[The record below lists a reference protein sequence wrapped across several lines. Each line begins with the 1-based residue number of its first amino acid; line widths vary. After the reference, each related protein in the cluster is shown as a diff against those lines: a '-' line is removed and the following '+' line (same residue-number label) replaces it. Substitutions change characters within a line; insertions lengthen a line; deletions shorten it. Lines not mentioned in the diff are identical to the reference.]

1 MSESTAQRDEAFLP
15 ASCLPPWGVADL
27 PEPQPLATRSW
38 WSFIGPGIVMC
49 GIAIAGGEW
58 LVGADIT
65 ARYGGGLMWI
75 ATLAIVAQLFYNL
88 ECGRYALY
96 CGEPMITGFMRLW
109 PGPAAWIG
117 LVFVLSIGAF
127 IPAMSTNAA
136 AVAVAAWLGRPPLAA
151 DAGMV
156 KLVAYVFLGLVTLP
170 ILVGGKV
177 YTMLQAIFTIKV
189 AVVLGFCLLV
199 GLAFVERE
207 YWWLI
212 FSGFLRFGTVPVTDE
227 AGREAAV
234 NAFAHRFSTGA
245 WPRLDLQNV
254 ALIGAFAGY
263 AGAGGL
269 SNATYSNYVR
279 DKGWGMGA
287 SVGAIPSLVGGRTIT
302 LSHLGKV
309 FPVTPDNLRRFREWW
324 KYVLTD
330 QVLVWMPGCFMGMAL
345 PGLISLQFSRH
356 STLYAH
362 KKDLDWAQA
371 LISADGIRHGIADPG
386 LAGFLW
392 TATLVVGMV
401 VLLPSQ
407 LAVVEDF
414 ARKWTDIAW
423 SGMSRMRGSARRPS
437 IRALYY
443 GILAFYVVW
452 SYFCAWL
459 FNTYGS
465 PKLMATFI
473 ANFNNLALGGTA
485 FAVLAVN
492 RRFLPPPLRPGRL
505 AVAGLWACGIFYL
518 GLAAL
523 VFRVT
528 TWPMIHGWIAGP
540 S

>member
-1 MSESTAQRDEAFLP
+1 MDDGATDPAGAFLP
-15 ASCLPPWGVADL
+15 PSRLPPWGVADL
-27 PEPQPLATRSW
+27 PEPEPLGSRSL

-75 ATLAIVAQLFYNL
+75 ATLAIVVQLFYNL

-117 LVFVLSIGAF
+117 IVFVLSIGAL

-136 AVAVAAWLGRPPLAA
+136 AVAVAAWLGRPPMAA
-151 DAGMV
+151 DAWMV
-156 KLVAYVFLGLVTLP
+156 KLVAYLLLGAVTLP

-189 AVVLGFCLLV
+189 VVVLGFCLLM
-199 GLAFVERE
+199 GLLFVDRER
-207 YWWLI
+207 WWLI
-212 FSGFLRFGTVPVTDE
+212 FSGFLRFGTVPITD
-227 AGREAAV
+227 ADGRERVV
-234 NAFAHRFSTGA
+234 NALGHWAATGT
-245 WPRLDLQNV
+245 WPRLDLQNI

-269 SNATYSNYVR
+269 SNATYANYVR

-287 SVGAIPSLVGGRTIT
+287 RVGAIPSLVGGRTIT

-309 FPVTPDNLRRFREWW
+309 FPVTPDNLRRFRGWW
-324 KYVLTD
+324 KYVVTD
-330 QVLVWMPGCFMGMAL
+330 QVCVWMPGCFMGMAL
-345 PGLISLQFSRH
+345 PGLISLEFARH

-371 LISADGIRHGIADPG
+371 LISADGIRNGIADPR
-386 LAGFLW
+386 LAQILW

-401 VLLPSQ
+401 VLVPSQ

-414 ARKWTDIAW
+414 ARKWTDVVW
-423 SGMSRMRGSARRPS
+423 SGVSRMRDTARPGA
-437 IRALYY
+437 IRSLYY

-492 RRFLPPPLRPGRL
+492 RRFLPPELRPGRL

-518 GLAAL
+518 GLMAL
-523 VFRVT
+523 VFRVNS
-528 TWPMIHGWIAGP
+528 WPMIHAWLTGAA
-540 S
+540 